1 MSSEKDA
8 EGGFPELRRAA
19 FSFERSSFQKTFM
32 ADNDN
37 ILSVGRTNGA
47 YGVRGWVR
55 VIPFDD
61 PELLAASDRW
71 FLTDIRGNRRELHVL
86 ELKVH
91 GQMLIARLEGVMNK
105 EEADAL
111 RGHIGLLREDYPE
124 AGEGE
129 VWAADVIGLPVVNQ
143 DGIELGR
150 VTEIGTN
157 TVQDIFKIEGGP
169 KIDGKDPVYLI
180 PDVDQYVL
188 EVDLDEG
195 VVRVDWDP
203 AWT

>member
-1 MSSEKDA
+1 M
-8 EGGFPELRRAA
+8 
-19 FSFERSSFQKTFM
+19 
-32 ADNDN
+32 
-37 ILSVGRTNGA
+37 
-47 YGVRGWVR
+47 
-55 VIPFDD
+55 
-61 PELLAASDRW
+61 
-71 FLTDIRGNRRELHVL
+71 L

-91 GQMLIARLEGVMNK
+91 GLMLIARLEGVMNK

-157 TVQDIFKIEGGP
+157 TVQDIFKVEGGP

>member
-1 MSSEKDA
+1 MSSEKGA

-91 GQMLIARLEGVMNK
+91 GLMLIARLEGVMNK

-157 TVQDIFKIEGGP
+157 TVQDIFKVEGGP

>member
-1 MSSEKDA
+1 M
-8 EGGFPELRRAA
+8 
-19 FSFERSSFQKTFM
+19 
-32 ADNDN
+32 
-37 ILSVGRTNGA
+37 
-47 YGVRGWVR
+47 
-55 VIPFDD
+55 
-61 PELLAASDRW
+61 
-71 FLTDIRGNRRELHVL
+71 
-86 ELKVH
+86 
-91 GQMLIARLEGVMNK
+91 
-105 EEADAL
+105 
-111 RGHIGLLREDYPE
+111 
-124 AGEGE
+124 
-129 VWAADVIGLPVVNQ
+129 IGLPVVNQ

-157 TVQDIFKIEGGP
+157 TVQDIFKVEGGP

>member
-1 MSSEKDA
+1 M
-8 EGGFPELRRAA
+8 
-19 FSFERSSFQKTFM
+19 
-32 ADNDN
+32 
-37 ILSVGRTNGA
+37 
-47 YGVRGWVR
+47 
-55 VIPFDD
+55 
-61 PELLAASDRW
+61 LAASDRW

-157 TVQDIFKIEGGP
+157 TVQDIFKVEGGP